1 MTFEP
6 GEVRKLRIPMTNA
19 EKLDIAYLDKCMRE
33 NKIEEALSYSDD
45 ILLKQGLGLSDLEV
59 SMLKEIWIKLSS
71 RRIDR
76 KMANKL

>member
-1 MTFEP
+1 
-6 GEVRKLRIPMTNA
+6 
-19 EKLDIAYLDKCMRE
+19 MRE